1 MGNQLELE
9 LIADL
14 MELERVNKELDTFAE
29 RHAWSTKSLFQIKLA
44 VEEVVVNT
52 ISYGFSEQAAP
63 RIVLKLQ
70 QADAQVTVE
79 VSDNGLAFDPLQKA
93 APDID
98 ASLEDRAIGG
108 LGVYLVRQLMD
119 QVTYA
124 REGDW
129 NQLLMTKI
137 ID

>member
-14 MELERVNKELDTFAE
+14 MELERVNTELDTFAE
-29 RHAWSTKSLFQIKLA
+29 RNAWATKCLFQIKLA
-44 VEEVVVNT
+44 IEEVVVNT
-52 ISYGFSEQAAP
+52 ISYGFSNQSAP
-63 RIVLKLQ
+63 RIVLKLR
-70 QADAQVTVE
+70 QAGARVTVE
-79 VSDNGLAFDPLQKA
+79 VSDNGMAFDPLEKPV
-93 APDID
+93 PDLD

-129 NQLLMTKI
+129 NRLHMTKK

>member
-1 MGNQLELE
+1 
-9 LIADL
+9 L
-14 MELERVNKELDTFAE
+14 MELERVNSELDTFAAQ
-29 RHAWSTKSLFQIKLA
+29 HSWSTKSLFQIKLA

-52 ISYGFSEQAAP
+52 ISYGFGNQPVP
-63 RIVLKLQ
+63 RIVLKLRQ
-70 QADAQVTVE
+70 TDAQVTVE
-79 VSDNGLAFDPLQKA
+79 VSDNGMAFDPLQKPV
-93 APDID
+93 PDLD

-124 REGDW
+124 RQGEW
-129 NQLLMTKI
+129 NQLLMTKM